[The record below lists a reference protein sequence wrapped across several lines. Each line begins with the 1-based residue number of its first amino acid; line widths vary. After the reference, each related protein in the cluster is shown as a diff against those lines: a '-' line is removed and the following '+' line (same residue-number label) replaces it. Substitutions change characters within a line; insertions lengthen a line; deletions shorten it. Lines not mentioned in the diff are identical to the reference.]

1 MSMRLHKSQ
10 ISKLVDSI
18 IETLTEKNEFVEV
31 AERPED
37 ERVDPRRGTP
47 LPETKIDELR
57 RDVQSVLYSYLNN
70 DQRLHREARAR
81 VERQGEDQS
90 EVYNTKR
97 QLAKQE
103 GFGLGEEAP
112 SYIIEQLIETM
123 LHSSSVEEIFAEDK
137 ELRVALLPILRE
149 SMNTRRNLQQEVN
162 TRLKQIERS
171 SQSWE
176 DLFFAVNQRLKDRY
190 QID

>member
-1 MSMRLHKSQ
+1 MRLHKSQ

-18 IETLTEKNEFVEV
+18 IETLTETNEFVEV

-37 ERVDPRRGTP
+37 ERIDPRRGTP

>member
-10 ISKLVDSI
+10 ISKLTDSI
-18 IETLTEKNEFVEV
+18 LETLTETNQFVEV

-37 ERVDPRRGTP
+37 ERIDPRRGTQ
-47 LPETKIDELR
+47 LPDTKIDELR

-70 DQRLHREARAR
+70 DQRLHSEARRR
-81 VERQGEDQS
+81 VERAGEDQS

-112 SYIIEQLIETM
+112 SYIIEQLIETL
-123 LHSSSVEEIFAEDK
+123 LHSSNVEEIFAEDK

-149 SMNTRRNLQQEVN
+149 SMNTRRNLQQEVSN
-162 TRLKQIERS
+162 RLKQIEKS
-171 SQSWE
+171 SESWE
-176 DLFFAVNQRLKDRY
+176 ELFFTVNQRLKDRY
-190 QID
+190 HLD

>member
-137 ELRVALLPILRE
+137 ELRMALLPILRE
-149 SMNTRRNLQQEVN
+149 SMNTRRNLQQEVS

>member
-149 SMNTRRNLQQEVN
+149 SMNTRRNLQQEVS